1 MEATTVAPDF
11 GGLRDLTVSE
21 LLGAARQ
28 RRSVVQRGEADL
40 LAIAYEWAVAHPADP
55 DGWNAASFHHP
66 LGEEPISGDGTPRV
80 AEFCI
85 PELGAALGI
94 STDAAK
100 KLIGHA
106 IEMVHRLPRVWRRV
120 QSGTVP
126 VWRAKQVAE
135 ATIHCD
141 PALTPEAMAWID
153 AQVAPF
159 LEKVGR
165 AQMERIVAQA
175 IELYGLA
182 AQEPPLDEDND
193 GRYVHI
199 HTPIG
204 PFAGS
209 MHLEAEVS
217 NADGHDL
224 AQALSAGAAA
234 IKAGG
239 STASLDVR
247 RSMALGELARQQTS
261 LDLAGANTVPTSDD
275 VGAGSAGSVDTAAG
289 TAAGT
294 TGSACEPVQ
303 RKARRVDLHLHF
315 TAEVQPDGT
324 TGISPIGFL
333 ENGQKLALLSQV
345 RSWVRGTHTEVRIL
359 PVIDLNEHITTSR
372 YEPTDRLRR
381 QVILRDRTCVF
392 PWCTR
397 PARSCDL
404 DHVEPFDHDAI
415 GEDRPPPGSTAT
427 HNLAPLCRSHHRL
440 KTHTGWR
447 LTSPTSGVFEWTSP
461 HGQRFRRDRHG
472 TQDLTQGPDGE
483 PPPAPSPP
491 RPRV

>member
-1 MEATTVAPDF
+1 MEATATGNAPEL
-11 GGLRDLTVSE
+11 GDLTAAE
-21 LLGAARQ
+21 LLGVARHE
-28 RRSVVQRGEADL
+28 SVVVQQGEANL
-40 LAIAYEWAVAHPADP
+40 LAVAYEWAVAHPADD
-55 DGWNAASFHHP
+55 DGWNAATFHHP
-66 LGEEPISGDGTPRV
+66 LGDEPISGDGTPLV

-85 PELGAALGI
+85 PELGAALGV

-100 KLIGHA
+100 KLIGQA
-106 IEMVHRLPRVWRRV
+106 IEMVHRLPRVWKRV
-120 QSGTVP
+120 QSGLVP

-141 PALTPEAMAWID
+141 PALSPEAMAWID

-159 LEKVGR
+159 LEKIGR

-182 AQEPPLDEDND
+182 GQEHPRDEDND
-193 GRYVHI
+193 GRFVHI

-209 MHLEAEVS
+209 MHIEAEVS

-234 IKAGG
+234 LRAGG

-261 LDLAGANTVPTSDD
+261 LDLAGADAEDET
-275 VGAGSAGSVDTAAG
+275 
-289 TAAGT
+289 
-294 TGSACEPVQ
+294 VQ

-333 ENGQKLALLSQV
+333 ENGQKLVLLSQV

-359 PVIDLNEHITTSR
+359 PVIDLNEQITTNR

-404 DHVEPFDHDAI
+404 DHVEPFDHEAA
-415 GEDRPPPGSTAT
+415 GEGRPQPGPTAT
-427 HNLAPLCRSHHRL
+427 DNLAALCRSHHRL

-447 LTSPTSGVFEWTSP
+447 LTSPSSGVFEWTSL

-472 TQDLTQGPDGE
+472 TQDLTDD
-483 PPPAPSPP
+483 PADPVPSRFP
-491 RPRV
+491 

>member
-1 MEATTVAPDF
+1 MDATTTVAPEL
-11 GGLRDLTVSE
+11 GDLTAAE
-21 LLGAARQ
+21 LLGAARE

-40 LAIAYEWAVAHPADP
+40 LAIAYEWAVAHLADE
-55 DGWNAASFHHP
+55 DGWNAATFHHP
-66 LGEEPISGDGTPRV
+66 LGDEPISGDGTPLV

-100 KLIGHA
+100 KLIGQA

-120 QSGTVP
+120 QSGLVP

-153 AQVAPF
+153 AQMAPF
-159 LEKVGR
+159 LEKIGR

-182 AQEPPLDEDND
+182 AAQEPPRDEDND
-193 GRYVHI
+193 GRFVHI

-209 MHLEAEVS
+209 MRIEAEVS

-224 AQALSAGAAA
+224 AQALSVGAAA
-234 IKAGG
+234 LKAGG

-261 LDLAGANTVPTSDD
+261 LDLAGADADPTGDD
-275 VGAGSAGSVDTAAG
+275 VGAGVDGGAGGADTAAG
-289 TAAGT
+289 TTDSADGT
-294 TGSACEPVQ
+294 VQ

-324 TGISPIGFL
+324 TGINPIGFL

-359 PVIDLNEHITTSR
+359 PVIDLNTQLSTSR

-404 DHVEPFDHDAI
+404 DHVEPFDHDAG
-415 GEDRPPPGSTAT
+415 GEGRPQPGPTAT
-427 HNLAPLCRSHHRL
+427 HNLAALCRSHHRL

-447 LTSPTSGVFEWTSP
+447 LTSPASGVFEWTSP

-472 TQDLTQGPDGE
+472 TTDLARAGLTRPVPM
-483 PPPAPSPP
+483 PP
-491 RPRV
+491 

>member
-1 MEATTVAPDF
+1 MFEEVTTP
-11 GGLRDLTVSE
+11 RDLIG
-21 LLGAARQ
+21 LARQ
-28 RRSVVQRGEADL
+28 RRAASWRAEADV
-40 LAIAYEWAVAHPADP
+40 LAIAYEWAIAHPAGE
-55 DGWNAASFHHP
+55 DGWNAAAFHHP
-66 LGEEPISGDGTPRV
+66 LGDEPISGDGTPEV
-80 AEFCI
+80 AASCVA
-85 PELGAALGI
+85 ELGAALGV

-120 QSGTVP
+120 QAGEVP
-126 VWRAKQVAE
+126 VWRARLVAE
-135 ATIHCD
+135 ATIHRD
-141 PALTPEAMAWID
+141 PALSPEAMAWID

-159 LEKVGR
+159 LEKIGR
-165 AQMERIVAQA
+165 AQMERILAQA

-182 AQEPPLDEDND
+182 AQEPPRDEDND

-209 MHLEAEVS
+209 MRIEAEVS

-224 AQALSAGAAA
+224 TQALAAGAAA
-234 IKAGG
+234 LKAGG

-247 RSMALGELARQQTS
+247 RSVALGELARQQTS
-261 LDLAGANTVPTSDD
+261 LDLAGAEAEGDD
-275 VGAGSAGSVDTAAG
+275 GGEGSAGTVAG
-289 TAAGT
+289 TAD
-294 TGSACEPVQ
+294 GSMQ

-315 TAEVQPDGT
+315 SAEVQPDGT
-324 TGISPIGFL
+324 TGINPIGFL

-345 RSWVRGTHTEVRIL
+345 QSWINDSHTDVRIL
-359 PVIDLNEHITTSR
+359 PVIDLNTQLSTSR
-372 YEPTDRLRR
+372 YEPTDRIRR
-381 QVILRDRTCVF
+381 QVMLRDRTCVF

-404 DHVEPFDHDAI
+404 DHVEPFDHDAAAE
-415 GEDRPPPGSTAT
+415 GRPQPGPTAT
-427 HNLAPLCRSHHRL
+427 DNLAALCRSHHRL

-447 LTSPTSGVFEWTSP
+447 LTSPASGVFEWTSP

-472 TQDLTQGPDGE
+472 TSDLTDGDE
-483 PPPAPSPP
+483 SVHAVGQLCPT
-491 RPRV
+491 

>member
-1 MEATTVAPDF
+1 MEATATVAPEL
-11 GGLRDLTVSE
+11 GDLTAAE

-40 LAIAYEWAVAHPADP
+40 LAIAYEWAVAHPADE
-55 DGWNAASFHHP
+55 DGWNAAAFHHP
-66 LGEEPISGDGTPRV
+66 LGDEPISGDGTPLV

-100 KLIGHA
+100 KLIGQA

-120 QSGTVP
+120 QSGRVP

-153 AQVAPF
+153 AQVSPF
-159 LEKVGR
+159 LEKIGR

-182 AQEPPLDEDND
+182 AQEPSRDEDND

-204 PFAGS
+204 PFTGS
-209 MHLEAEVS
+209 MRIEAEVS

-224 AQALSAGAAA
+224 AHALAAGAAA
-234 IKAGG
+234 LKAGG

-261 LDLAGANTVPTSDD
+261 LDLANAEFEGDDGGSDGTGTVAGAAD
-275 VGAGSAGSVDTAAG
+275 SADG
-289 TAAGT
+289 T
-294 TGSACEPVQ
+294 VQ

-324 TGISPIGFL
+324 TGINPIGFL

-359 PVIDLNEHITTSR
+359 PVIDLNEQITTSR

-404 DHVEPFDHDAI
+404 DHVEPFDHDAA
-415 GEDRPPPGSTAT
+415 GEDRPQPGLTAT
-427 HNLAPLCRSHHRL
+427 HNLAPLCRAHHRL

-447 LTSPTSGVFEWTSP
+447 LTSPASGVFEWTSP

-472 TQDLTQGPDGE
+472 THDLTQRPDGE
-483 PPPAPSPP
+483 PPPVPTPRSAPTA
-491 RPRV
+491 

>member
-1 MEATTVAPDF
+1 MEATATAAPEL
-11 GGLRDLTVSE
+11 GDLTAAE

-40 LAIAYEWAVAHPADP
+40 LAIAYEWAVAHPADE
-55 DGWNAASFHHP
+55 DGWNAATFHHP
-66 LGEEPISGDGTPRV
+66 LGDEPISGDGTPLV

-85 PELGAALGI
+85 PELGAALGV

-106 IEMVHRLPRVWRRV
+106 VEMVHRLPRVWKRV
-120 QSGTVP
+120 QSGLVP

-159 LEKVGR
+159 LEKIGR
-165 AQMERIVAQA
+165 AQMERILAQA

-182 AQEPPLDEDND
+182 MQEPPRDEDHD

-199 HTPIG
+199 HTPVG
-204 PFAGS
+204 PFAGA
-209 MHLEAEVS
+209 MRIEAEVS

-224 AQALSAGAAA
+224 AQALAAGAAA
-234 IKAGG
+234 LKAGG

-261 LDLAGANTVPTSDD
+261 LDLAGADAEDEN
-275 VGAGSAGSVDTAAG
+275 
-289 TAAGT
+289 
-294 TGSACEPVQ
+294 VQ

-324 TGISPIGFL
+324 TGINPIGLL

-359 PVIDLNEHITTSR
+359 PVIDLNTQLSTSR
-372 YEPTDRLRR
+372 
-381 QVILRDRTCVF
+381 
-392 PWCTR
+392 
-397 PARSCDL
+397 
-404 DHVEPFDHDAI
+404 
-415 GEDRPPPGSTAT
+415 
-427 HNLAPLCRSHHRL
+427 
-440 KTHTGWR
+440 
-447 LTSPTSGVFEWTSP
+447 
-461 HGQRFRRDRHG
+461 
-472 TQDLTQGPDGE
+472 
-483 PPPAPSPP
+483 
-491 RPRV
+491 

>member
-1 MEATTVAPDF
+1 MEATATAAPEL
-11 GGLRDLTVSE
+11 GDLTAAE
-21 LLGAARQ
+21 LLGAARREEAAS
-28 RRSVVQRGEADL
+28 RRAEANL
-40 LAIAYEWAVAHPADP
+40 LAVAYEWAVAHPADE
-55 DGWNAASFHHP
+55 DGWNAATFHHP
-66 LGEEPISGDGTPRV
+66 LGDEPISGDGTPLV

-85 PELGAALGI
+85 PELGAALGV

-100 KLIGHA
+100 KLIGQA
-106 IEMVHRLPRVWRRV
+106 IEMVHRLPRVWKRV
-120 QSGTVP
+120 QSGLVP

-159 LEKVGR
+159 LEKIGR

-182 AQEPPLDEDND
+182 AQEQPLDADND
-193 GRYVHI
+193 GRFVHI
-199 HTPIG
+199 HTPVG
-204 PFAGS
+204 PFAGA
-209 MHLEAEVS
+209 MRIEAEVS

-224 AQALSAGAAA
+224 AQALAAGAAA
-234 IKAGG
+234 LKAGG

-261 LDLAGANTVPTSDD
+261 LDL
-275 VGAGSAGSVDTAAG
+275 VGADADPEQDSAEAA
-289 TAAGT
+289 A
-294 TGSACEPVQ
+294 

-324 TGISPIGFL
+324 TGINPIGLL

-359 PVIDLNEHITTSR
+359 PVIDLNEQITTNR
-372 YEPTDRLRR
+372 YEPTERLRR
-381 QVILRDRTCVF
+381 QVLLRDRTCVF

-404 DHVEPFDHDAI
+404 DHVEPFDHDAG
-415 GEDRPPPGSTAT
+415 GEGRPQPGPTGT
-427 HNLAPLCRSHHRL
+427 DNLAALCRSHHRL

-447 LTSPTSGVFEWTSP
+447 LTSPASGVFEWTSP
-461 HGQRFRRDRHG
+461 HGQRFRRDQHG
-472 TQDLTQGPDGE
+472 THDLTRRPDGE
-483 PPPAPSPP
+483 PPPVTAPVVPPP
-491 RPRV
+491 RVATPNAAPTA